1 MIIDNE
7 HWKPA
12 CVFPEHYFVSDKGE
26 VYSVRTGKVLRP
38 GVDKDGYLTHILCV
52 NGKRRT
58 ARVHRLVAMAFI
70 PNPDRKPAI
79 DHINE
84 NKQDNR
90 IENLR
95 WVTNRENSNNP
106 LTLNKLRKHAKEN
119 CAKMYATAI
128 KRGFGR
134 KAVAVYKDGVLIQI
148 FRSQRLAAQFIGG
161 SEGDVSGC
169 LSGTKKT
176 CHGFTFKRVDDKF

>member
-7 HWKPA
+7 HWKPT

-70 PNPDRKPAI
+70 PI
-79 DHINE
+79 
-84 NKQDNR
+84 
-90 IENLR
+90 
-95 WVTNRENSNNP
+95 
-106 LTLNKLRKHAKEN
+106 
-119 CAKMYATAI
+119 
-128 KRGFGR
+128 
-134 KAVAVYKDGVLIQI
+134 
-148 FRSQRLAAQFIGG
+148 IGG